1 MGKPQRRAAERVEV
15 EGFDA
20 VSDGVVD
27 AFLDERGVC
36 VDEAAV
42 EGEAEFAD
50 GGGVVALRE
59 KDRDEVSEAVG
70 EVLAGL
76 AIP

>member
-1 MGKPQRRAAERVEV
+1 M

-20 VSDGVVD
+20 VPDGVVD
-27 AFLDERGVC
+27 AFLDERGVRG

-42 EGEAEFAD
+42 EGEAESAD

-59 KDRDEVSEAVG
+59 KERDEACEAVG
-70 EVLAGL
+70 EALAGL
-76 AIP
+76 AII